1 MKKLVSL
8 FLALALSLS
17 LAVPALADGHIVWI
31 SFGNEQYEHTISTK
45 TGTGW
50 SYDESTAALT
60 LNGLNAQM
68 LSFAYMDADLTLV
81 LAPGSKNVITRFDL
95 TSLGGG
101 VDYTTSIKGSGELII
116 SDPTATEDGVFYGD
130 CKTVKFL
137 EGLTMT
143 GGLKEG
149 DNLKLT
155 FKAFPNEYYTLYKL
169 MAGDKPATYVRIA
182 PAAGGAATGT
192 AKPSG
197 FTDVAADSPY
207 AAAIQWAVGK
217 NITTGKT
224 ADTFGP
230 GDTCTV
236 SHILTFL
243 YRANGR
249 PGAGDSERA
258 AVIAWAQGLG
268 IDTSSLSDPCTRAM
282 AMTCLWKAAGSPA
295 PSSTSIFP
303 DIPAGAD
310 YADAVS
316 WAVGKGVTTGKS
328 AAAFA
333 PNDPCTRGQIVT
345 FLYRAMK

>member
-1 MKKLVSL
+1 MKKLASL
-8 FLALALSLS
+8 FLALALCLS
-17 LAVPALADGHIVWI
+17 LTIPASASGSSIYIYNPNGEELSVSDVKGLKAEGDI
-31 SFGNEQYEHTISTK
+31 T
-45 TGTGW
+45 
-50 SYDESTAALT
+50 T
-60 LNGLNAQM
+60 LNGV
-68 LSFAYMDADLTLV
+68 SGVELTLGESPTIV
-81 LAPGSKNVITRFDL
+81 LAPGSKNTLLGLVGGDVDDVNNITIQG
-95 TSLGGG
+95 T
-101 VDYTTSIKGSGELII
+101 GELILYNPRQDG
-116 SDPTATEDGVFYGD
+116 SQQDYGVFWGLITSL
-130 CKTVKFL
+130 KL
-137 EGLTMT
+137 EDGLTMT
-143 GGLKEG
+143 GGAKEG
-149 DNLKLT
+149 DSAPLSIQAVEKNPVNGFVT
-155 FKAFPNEYYTLYKL
+155 YSCCTA
-169 MAGDKPATYVRIA
+169 DKVPAAYIRIA
-182 PAAGGAATGT
+182 PAAGGAGTET

-197 FTDVAADSPY
+197 FTDVAAGSPY

-268 IDTSSLSDPCTRAM
+268 IDTSNLSAPCTRAM

-316 WAVGKGVTTGKS
+316 WAVGKGITTGKS